1 MAELIPLIWFQ
12 RCMVVC
18 TSADEVFHF
27 GAPLKPWLQSFHYEN
42 APVLPLW
49 KWHLILQILIHFFVH
64 PCMKMDT
71 AWQTRSVSGTQKAP
85 VRRKMVPISFFWYF
99 ESLLGERDFFFVF
112 CLLVRQSRLL
122 SCTRMVFGNHY
133 EGPGL
138 SCVKCYLRECLWFG
152 GWSLQVVHFY
162 YSLLLLSKGAVTEV
176 SWLGM
181 GKHLKWKNSEWYI
194 ADDVLQWIFCC
205 AQTHTLTYECG
216 HLYEE
221 QSFSKSSQGTKSC
234 FHKGLWIMNINRDMK
249 RALRYHGDG
258 YRIMVHT

>member
-1 MAELIPLIWFQ
+1 MFLA
-12 RCMVVC
+12 
-18 TSADEVFHF
+18 HK
-27 GAPLKPWLQSFHYEN
+27 KPRLEG
-42 APVLPLW
+42 
-49 KWHLILQILIHFFVH
+49 KWCQ
-64 PCMKMDT
+64 
-71 AWQTRSVSGTQKAP
+71 SVSSGILNQ
-85 VRRKMVPISFFWYF
+85 
-99 ESLLGERDFFFVF
+99 LLGEHDFFSVF
-112 CLLVRQSRLL
+112 CLLVRQSGLL
-122 SCTRMVFGNHY
+122 CCTRMVFGNHY

-138 SCVKCYLRECLWFG
+138 SCVRCYIRECLWFG

-205 AQTHTLTYECG
+205 AQTPTLTYECG

-234 FHKGLWIMNINRDMK
+234 LHKGLWIMNINRDMK